1 MAHSGS
7 EFGPAAPFT
16 APEPSSLPIIGS
28 DERFYLSRVYCVG
41 RNYAEHAREL
51 GNDPDREPPFFFAKP
66 ADAVYAVAE
75 GVPARGVAPHTVPY
89 PPQTDNLHYEMEL
102 LVAIGIGGTD
112 ILAADALS
120 HVFGYGAGVDL
131 TRRDLQDAAKA
142 LRRPWDLSK
151 GFDFSGPCTPI
162 VPASAVGHPAAA
174 RIWLDVDGARH
185 QDGDLAE
192 QIWPVP
198 DVIAALSRFVTL
210 QPGDL
215 IFTGTPAGVGR
226 IEPGNAVTAGIYG
239 VGDLGFRVVGP
250 GQV

>member
-1 MAHSGS
+1 MSASS
-7 EFGPAAPFT
+7 PLSPPLPA
-16 APEPSSLPIIGS
+16 SLPILNS
-28 DERFYLSRVYCVG
+28 QERFYLNRVYCVG

-66 ADAVYAVAE
+66 ADAVFAVVE
-75 GVPARGVAPHTVPY
+75 GVPARRVAPHTVPY

-102 LVAIGIGGTD
+102 VVAIGVGGND
-112 ILAADALS
+112 IATADALT

-131 TRRDLQDAAKA
+131 TRRDLQDDAKV

-162 VPASAVGHPAAA
+162 VPTSAIGHPAAA
-174 RIWLDVDGARH
+174 RIWLDVDGAGR
-185 QDGDLAE
+185 QNGDLAD
-192 QIWPVP
+192 QIWPVQG
-198 DVIAALSRFVTL
+198 VIAALSRFVCL
-210 QPGDL
+210 RPGDL

-226 IEPGNAVTAGIYG
+226 IEPGNAITAGIDG
-239 VGDLGFRVVGP
+239 VGDLEFRVVGP